1 MLDIIRTFA
10 DESIR
15 MLMLNGKFYPTGRL
29 VTFFENSQ
37 GSSERRLSAIG
48 TWLFFFLSIFGDC
61 CIFATTYHEKSIM
74 HHLVDYKRP
83 IPFTCEQCAHFIG
96 GCKCKAFDIIP
107 IEIIFDAEQHG
118 TIMDGQKGD
127 YVFMSKEERLFINV
141 YEVR

>member
-1 MLDIIRTFA
+1 
-10 DESIR
+10 
-15 MLMLNGKFYPTGRL
+15 MLNY
-29 VTFFENSQ
+29 VS
-37 GSSERRLSAIG
+37 
-48 TWLFFFLSIFGDC
+48 FFLSIFGDC

-127 YVFMSKEERLFINV
+127 YVFMSKEERLFVNV